1 MYPTHFMNLRI
12 PSGVSI
18 TRGFVLGHFD
28 HSPERPF
35 SVWFPSAQNPLNLKI
50 LDADGA
56 VLLRKELPQTEDSL
70 KRSEGNG
77 LARIA
82 DGRWRLAPS
91 NQGRRI
97 VIVVHNGTRRIA
109 GNDSGGTPLVIDS
122 VSGDL
127 LEVHFLDSGG
137 VQFLS
142 VE

>member
-1 MYPTHFMNLRI
+1 MNLQI
-12 PSGVSI
+12 TTGVSI
-18 TRGFVLGHFD
+18 KRGFVLGHFD

-35 SVWFPSAQNPLNLKI
+35 SVWFPSAQNLLNLKI
-50 LDADGA
+50 LNSDGT
-56 VLLRKELPQTEDSL
+56 VLFRKELPQTENSL
-70 KRSEGNG
+70 NRSEGNG

-82 DGRWRLAPS
+82 DSRWQLAPS

-97 VIVVHNGTRRIA
+97 VILVHNGTRRLA
-109 GNDSGGTPLVIDS
+109 GNDSGGTPLVIDA

-137 VQFLS
+137 VQFIS